1 MCDQSFITSVLL
13 NDIIKKQQETAK
25 PIVAGSY
32 ENTPGTPVLFFQTLS
47 LELIALQGDAGAKKI
62 ILQHPGD
69 AVTVL
74 FTMGDIDTD
83 ADDAA
88 LKDI

>member
-25 PIVAGSY
+25 PIVASSY
-32 ENTPGTPVLFFQTLS
+32 ENTPGTPVLFFQTLFP
-47 LELIALQGDAGAKKI
+47 ELIALQGDAGAKKI

-69 AVTVL
+69 VVIVL

-83 ADDAA
+83 ADYAA